1 MVRVTTRRQDPR
13 RLDQDHADAR
23 TLREAAAG
31 LRSETNQARY
41 TNRDLDPYPLFTLA
55 ELLDIVAREVS
66 IGELHPRNAVRRGA
80 LDLARQLQS
89 QLREL
94 DGRGS
99 AAPADPMRTQQGLVT
114 SGFSAQVEAGT
125 R

>member
-66 IGELHPRNAVRRGA
+66 IGELHPRNAVRRGP
-80 LDLARQLQS
+80 LDLARQLQ
-89 QLREL
+89 RKV
-94 DGRGS
+94 GPPV
-99 AAPADPMRTQQGLVT
+99 A
-114 SGFSAQVEAGT
+114 
-125 R
+125 